1 MPYDYLKKHK
11 ISFKDVKVR
20 YMGNTPEAV
29 EAFKAG
35 ALDWICTIEPY
46 ASALVNDVKGA
57 VMLTDGIDMYGKGYT
72 DCVLAARSSLIKDNP
87 AGLKAVIKAMMQA
100 QYDAETQTDAVLK
113 ELVGKYYKTSM
124 ENAKIA
130 QGKQPAIVDARSQ
143 TSSSSTAPTASSR
156 WATSRRSPA
165 ATHRLDDARRG
176 HQGEPRPLRQAQVQV
191 GGLMAVVTPP
201 AFSEGS
207 SAAGTS
213 RPAAV
218 ARLFATMAGESIAA
232 RSAGRS
238 CRSAC
243 SAASG
248 SLCWRSAGRS
258 QAAAAAAHLP
268 RLDRRPGQVLQHRD
282 ALAGRQV
289 DDRRPV
295 GLRIGDDTIGATTM
309 RVFVGLLIASVLGIG
324 TGVLV
329 RYYKLF
335 DRLVLPTVTLL
346 SPVSPIAWLP
356 VAIFIFGIGN
366 GPAIFMVVVALF
378 FHMVLA
384 TITQIDGVSNNL
396 INVARTMGASK
407 RQIYGRVIVPAILPG
422 MLAVLRM
429 NLFAAWMVVLIAE
442 STGVGYGMGQVIML
456 ARNTFNPSLV
466 FFTIA
471 VIGVLGFT
479 FDWLL
484 RQAQRRILYWL
495 PDQTE
500 KLRAL

>member
-1 MPYDYLKKHK
+1 
-11 ISFKDVKVR
+11 
-20 YMGNTPEAV
+20 
-29 EAFKAG
+29 
-35 ALDWICTIEPY
+35 
-46 ASALVNDVKGA
+46 
-57 VMLTDGIDMYGKGYT
+57 
-72 DCVLAARSSLIKDNP
+72 
-87 AGLKAVIKAMMQA
+87 
-100 QYDAETQTDAVLK
+100 
-113 ELVGKYYKTSM
+113 
-124 ENAKIA
+124 
-130 QGKQPAIVDARSQ
+130 
-143 TSSSSTAPTASSR
+143 
-156 WATSRRSPA
+156 
-165 ATHRLDDARRG
+165 
-176 HQGEPRPLRQAQVQV
+176 
-191 GGLMAVVTPP
+191 MAVVTPP
-201 AFSEGS
+201 DLTEGT
-207 SAAGTS
+207 SAAGAS
-213 RPAAV
+213 RPAA
-218 ARLFATMAGESIAA
+218 ARLFAAMAGEGIVARIGWTILSVGLFAGLWELCWAAGWADPKLLPPPHIFLGSIAEQGKFFNTA
-232 RSAGRS
+232 TRWQVGKSMADGPSAF
-238 CRSAC
+238 
-243 SAASG
+243 AS
-248 SLCWRSAGRS
+248 
-258 QAAAAAAHLP
+258 
-268 RLDRRPGQVLQHRD
+268 VMT
-282 ALAGRQV
+282 
-289 DDRRPV
+289 
-295 GLRIGDDTIGATTM
+295 TIGATVT
-309 RVFVGLLIASVLGIG
+309 RVFVGLLIASVLAIT

-384 TITQIDGVSNNL
+384 TINQIDGVSNNL
-396 INVARTMGASK
+396 INVARTMGATK
-407 RQIYGRVIVPAILPG
+407 LQIYVRVIVPAILPG

-429 NLFAAWMVVLIAE
+429 NLFGAWMVVLIAE